1 MELSTDCE
9 TPMDIETKL
18 PNALQMSS
26 NAHHSLSAKIFRW
39 LGSIGQENHPE
50 SLRKIL
56 TESGMRPLDSSLTEV
71 EVEVLISRLERGDP
85 LGSRRLRPIKTVT
98 YPDLKELRWRL
109 THPEQNSALR
119 LYLADEPLNYSGLRW
134 HIKALEQDS
143 EVLRLQQNLEI
154 SLSVIAFLENGR
166 KSN

>member
-1 MELSTDCE
+1 MDFDCE
-9 TPMDIETKL
+9 L

-26 NAHHSLSAKIFRW
+26 NASHSLSAKIFRW
-39 LGSIGQENHPE
+39 LGSIGQESHPE
-50 SLRKIL
+50 SLRNIL
-56 TESGMRPLDSSLTEV
+56 IGSGMRPLDSSLTEV
-71 EVEVLISRLERGDP
+71 EVDVLISRLERGDP
-85 LGSRRLRPIKTVT
+85 LGARRLRPIKTVT

-109 THPEQNSALR
+109 THSEQNSALR

-154 SLSVIAFLENGR
+154 SKSVIAFLENGR